1 MNNISRFFSYIY
13 DDKNET
19 FYSDT
24 ENFKVCKYCDYK
36 NSFQRPHLYDKDM
49 RKMDADKLELYC
61 KEWKSDFL
69 KNLEKL

>member
-1 MNNISRFFSYIY
+1 MMIKTRLSIVILKILKFA
-13 DDKNET
+13 
-19 FYSDT
+19 
-24 ENFKVCKYCDYK
+24 